1 MVDSS
6 AIGRSFA
13 PTHARVEPGRLH
25 YFLNTLGETN
35 PVFRDPAVA
44 EAAGF
49 AAPPIP
55 PTYLFCLEM
64 MDAGNSFEMFEELGV
79 DIGRV
84 LHGEQKCLVAVWSG
98 SRAANPCR
106 MAGLAPSRMFLGSAE
121 KGRFFVPA

>member
-64 MDAGNSFEMFEELGV
+64 MDAGNSFEMVDGGGV
-79 DIGRV
+79 VGRV
-84 LHGEQKCLVAVWSG
+84 HEIIEIGSLVAVWSG